1 MSSANTIWDSRN
13 GYGVVSRSF
22 HWLMALLFLWQFMS
36 AILRV
41 LARDSAVFTFFWS
54 AHQQLGFALLV
65 LVLLRGVWG
74 LSNIGRRPHKD
85 GLMGKAALLGHLA
98 IYALMFAVPA
108 LALIRAY
115 GRGRSFSFLGMPIFD
130 PAGVQNETLNS
141 IGSTLH
147 GPLGW
152 TLLAVVVCHVFMA
165 LFHHF
170 ALRDDTLRHMTGH
183 KPKG

>member
-1 MSSANTIWDSRN
+1 MSSANTILDSRN

-22 HWLMALLFLWQFMS
+22 HWLMALLFLWQFLS

-41 LARDSAVFTFFWS
+41 VARDSAIFTFFWS

-74 LSNIGRRPHKD
+74 LLNMRRRPHTD
-85 GLMGKAALLGHLA
+85 GLMGKAASLGHLV
-98 IYALMFAVPA
+98 IYALMFAVPL
-108 LALIRAY
+108 LALVRSY
-115 GRGRSFSFLGMPIFD
+115 GRGRSFSFLGMPVFD
-130 PAGVQNETLNS
+130 AAGVQNETLNS

-152 TLLAVVVCHVFMA
+152 VLLAVVVCHVLLA

-183 KPKG
+183 KARH

>member
-1 MSSANTIWDSRN
+1 
-13 GYGVVSRSF
+13 
-22 HWLMALLFLWQFMS
+22 MS